1 MVCGTQDQL
10 VRQAEVR
17 AVSACWD
24 GDIIPPRQKARV
36 GGTWL
41 SQPLAMWGLVCVV
54 HFREGLTQNL
64 ECSDLELSTQI

>member
-41 SQPLAMWGLVCVV
+41 SQPLAM
-54 HFREGLTQNL
+54 
-64 ECSDLELSTQI
+64 

>member
-1 MVCGTQDQL
+1 MKGDPHSSRVWGSPCCVVCGTQDQL

-41 SQPLAMWGLVCVV
+41 SQPLAM
-54 HFREGLTQNL
+54 
-64 ECSDLELSTQI
+64 